1 MERRIPTKGE
11 VLAYLEE
18 DRNSGRWGD
27 DDQKGTKNMVTPEKR
42 PSAASAVKSGR
53 AVSLSREFPKR
64 PAPNTPTLASAMQKR
79 PTNIPNTA
87 IVEKT

>member
-18 DRNSGRWGD
+18 DRNLGRWGD
-27 DDQKGTKNMVTPEKR
+27 DDQKGTVNMVTWEKR
-42 PSAASAVKSGR
+42 PSAASAVKSGQ
-53 AVSLSREFPKR
+53 AVSLSREFPKP
-64 PAPNTPTLASAMQKR
+64 PAPNTPTSASAMQKR
-79 PTNIPNTA
+79 PTKIPNTA

>member
-18 DRNSGRWGD
+18 DRNLGRWGD
-27 DDQKGTKNMVTPEKR
+27 DNQKGTVNMVTWEKR

-53 AVSLSREFPKR
+53 AVSLSREFPKT
-64 PAPNTPTLASAMQKR
+64 PVPNNPASASAIHKR
-79 PTNIPNTA
+79 PTNIPNTT
-87 IVEKT
+87 IFRHR